1 MRLAVGDGLCA
12 SLRISRK
19 PRTILFNSAVMA
31 CSVFVT
37 VWTLRTGFGSI
48 VELPRAGYTGGFIGA
63 IWVMAL
69 TQYAVNSGL
78 VAAEKSLKREQPF
91 WKTWRTF
98 ISGPHL
104 HRRSHAGIIAKLI
117 GTFGFYAVTLTAPIV
132 AIIYLTYRTYQGILT
147 PLKLKRHKPSGI
159 SQELNHYLIELKRAE
174 EERDRLL
181 DRERGARAEARP
193 PPDQGRVPGHALT
206 RIAHAA
212 GFNSRLGQSC
222 YAARSTL
229 PHQCAGFG
237 SY

>member
-1 MRLAVGDGLCA
+1 MWGVIAIGAAILLFSLYRLPFTRLDLPFLILALLVIAVSSSVVIESPRFRGHHSLRHIHLPHYAAVRRRSSCHAGCGRRTCA

-48 VELPRAGYTGGFIGA
+48 VDLPRAGYTGGFIGA

-98 ISGPHL
+98 ISGP
-104 HRRSHAGIIAKLI
+104 R
-117 GTFGFYAVTLTAPIV
+117 
-132 AIIYLTYRTYQGILT
+132 
-147 PLKLKRHKPSGI
+147 
-159 SQELNHYLIELKRAE
+159 
-174 EERDRLL
+174 
-181 DRERGARAEARP
+181 
-193 PPDQGRVPGHALT
+193 
-206 RIAHAA
+206 
-212 GFNSRLGQSC
+212 
-222 YAARSTL
+222 
-229 PHQCAGFG
+229 
-237 SY
+237 